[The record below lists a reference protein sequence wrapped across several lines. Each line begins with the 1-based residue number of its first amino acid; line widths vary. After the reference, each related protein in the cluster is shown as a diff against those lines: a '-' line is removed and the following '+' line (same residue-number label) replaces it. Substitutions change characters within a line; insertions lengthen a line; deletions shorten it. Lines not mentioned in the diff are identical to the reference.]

1 MIHFTTQGGKMSRL
15 SVFAIALSAAF
26 LFNFAAGNPVIADDV
41 TDSINEAL
49 KQYGKGEF
57 AEAVQSLDYA
67 AQLIRQKKGGQLEAF
82 LPQPISGWKAEEA
95 KSQAMG
101 SAMFG
106 GGVTAE
112 RSYVKGD
119 SRVNVTILTDSPMMQ
134 AMMMMFA
141 NPMMATSDG
150 GKLEKFNA
158 ERAIVKYSSET
169 KDGDINMVIANR
181 FLVTVQGNN
190 VARQDL
196 IAFAQGIDFKKLALM
211 P

>member
-1 MIHFTTQGGKMSRL
+1 MHRL
-15 SVFAIALSAAF
+15 SISTIVAAVF
-26 LFNFAAGNPVIADDV
+26 LFIVSSPVMADDV

-49 KQYGKGEF
+49 KQYNNGEF
-57 AEAVQSLDYA
+57 ADAVQSLDYA
-67 AQLIRQKKGGQLEAF
+67 SQLIRQKKGGQLEAF
-82 LPQPISGWKAEEA
+82 LPEPIPGWKAEDA
-95 KSQAMG
+95 KSQALG

-119 SRVNVTILTDSPMMQ
+119 SRVNVKIITDSPLMQ
-134 AMMMMFA
+134 AMMMMFS

-150 GKLEKFNA
+150 GKLEKING
-158 ERAIVKYSSET
+158 EKAIVKYSNDT

-181 FLVTVQGNN
+181 FLITVHGNDVT
-190 VARQDL
+190 RQDL
-196 IAFAQGIDFKKLALM
+196 ISFAQGIDFKKLAAM

>member
-1 MIHFTTQGGKMSRL
+1 MHRL
-15 SVFAIALSAAF
+15 FISAMTVVAALLLISVVSS
-26 LFNFAAGNPVIADDV
+26 PVLADDV

-57 AEAVQSLDYA
+57 ADAVQSLDYA

-82 LPQPISGWKAEEA
+82 LPKPISGWKAEEA

-119 SRVNVTILTDSPMMQ
+119 SRVDVKIITDSPMMQ
-134 AMMMMFA
+134 GMMMMFS
-141 NPMMATSDG
+141 NPMLATSDG
-150 GKLEKFNA
+150 GKLEKING
-158 ERAIVKYSSET
+158 EKAIVKYSNEN
-169 KDGDINMVIANR
+169 KNGNINVVIAGR
-181 FLVTVQGNN
+181 FLITVDGND
-190 VARQDL
+190 VSRLDM
-196 IAFAQGIDFKKLALM
+196 IAFAQGIDFKKLAVM

>member
-1 MIHFTTQGGKMSRL
+1 MSRL

-26 LFNFAAGNPVIADDV
+26 LFNFVAGNPVIADDV

-150 GKLEKFNA
+150 GKLEKINA

>member
-1 MIHFTTQGGKMSRL
+1 MHRL
-15 SVFAIALSAAF
+15 PISTISIAAVCFFMVVVS
-26 LFNFAAGNPVIADDV
+26 NPVLADDV

-49 KQYGKGEF
+49 KQYNKGDF
-57 AEAVQSLDYA
+57 ADAVQSLDYA

-82 LPQPISGWKAEEA
+82 LPAPLAGWEAEDA

-106 GGVTAE
+106 GGVTAD

-119 SRVNVTILTDSPMMQ
+119 SRVNVKIITDSPMMQ
-134 AMMMMFA
+134 GMMMMFS

-150 GKLEKFNA
+150 GKLEKING
-158 ERAIVKYSSET
+158 EKAIIKYSNDT
-169 KDGDINMVIANR
+169 KEGDINIVIGNR
-181 FLVTVQGNN
+181 FLVTVQGND

-196 IAFAQGIDFKKLALM
+196 IAFAQGIDFKKLAAL

>member
-1 MIHFTTQGGKMSRL
+1 MHRL
-15 SVFAIALSAAF
+15 SISILTVAAAF
-26 LFNFAAGNPVIADDV
+26 LFMSVVLSPVLADDV

-49 KQYGKGEF
+49 KQYGNGEF
-57 AEAVQSLDYA
+57 ADAVQSLDYA
-67 AQLIRQKKGGQLEAF
+67 SQLIRQKKGGQLEAF
-82 LPQPISGWKAEEA
+82 LPKPIAGYKAEDA

-112 RSYVKGD
+112 RSYVKD
-119 SRVNVTILTDSPMMQ
+119 SSRVNVKIITDSPMMQ
-134 AMMMMFA
+134 GMMMMFS

-150 GKLEKFNA
+150 GKLEKING
-158 ERAIVKYSSET
+158 EKAIVKYSNEN
-169 KDGDINMVIANR
+169 KDGNINLMVAGR
-181 FLVTVQGNN
+181 FLITVDGDD

-196 IAFAQGIDFKKLALM
+196 IAFAQGIDFKKLAVL

>member
-1 MIHFTTQGGKMSRL
+1 MHRLPISAMSL
-15 SVFAIALSAAF
+15 AAAF
-26 LFNFAAGNPVIADDV
+26 LLMAAVSSPVLADDV

-49 KQYGKGEF
+49 KQYHNGEF
-57 AEAVQSLDYA
+57 ADAVQSLDYA
-67 AQLIRQKKGGQLEAF
+67 SQLIRQKKGGQLEAF
-82 LPQPISGWKAEEA
+82 LPEPIPGWKAEAA

-119 SRVNVTILTDSPMMQ
+119 SRVEVKIITDSPMMQ
-134 AMMMMFA
+134 GLMMMFS
-141 NPMMATSDG
+141 NPMMATADG
-150 GKLEKFNA
+150 GKLEKING
-158 ERAIVKYSSET
+158 EKAIVKYRNDN
-169 KDGDINMVIANR
+169 KDGDINIVIAGR
-181 FLVTVQGNN
+181 FLITVEGHD

-196 IAFAQGIDFKKLALM
+196 IAFAQGIDFKKLAAM

>member
-1 MIHFTTQGGKMSRL
+1 MSRL
-15 SVFAIALSAAF
+15 SVFAIALSAAC
-26 LFNFAAGNPVIADDV
+26 LFNFVAGNPVIADDV

-150 GKLEKFNA
+150 GKLEKINA

>member
-1 MIHFTTQGGKMSRL
+1 MHRCSISTMIVAAALLFMSVV
-15 SVFAIALSAAF
+15 SS
-26 LFNFAAGNPVIADDV
+26 PVLADDV

-49 KQYGKGEF
+49 KQYSSGQF
-57 AEAVQSLDYA
+57 ADAVQSLDYA
-67 AQLIRQKKGGQLEAF
+67 SQLIRQKKGGQLEAF
-82 LPQPISGWKAEEA
+82 LPEPITGWKADAA
-95 KSQAMG
+95 KSQAIG

-119 SRVNVTILTDSPMMQ
+119 SRVDVKIITDSPMIQ
-134 AMMMMFA
+134 GIMMMFS

-150 GKLEKFNA
+150 GKLEKING
-158 ERAIVKYSSET
+158 EKAIVKYNNDN
-169 KDGDINMVIANR
+169 KDGNINMVVANR
-181 FLVTVQGNN
+181 FLITVEGND

-196 IAFAQGIDFKKLALM
+196 IAFAQGIDFKKLAAM

>member
-1 MIHFTTQGGKMSRL
+1 MSRL
-15 SVFAIALSAAF
+15 SISAMPF
-26 LFNFAAGNPVIADDV
+26 PQLVLFMFVASNPVQADDV

-49 KQYGKGEF
+49 KQYSKGTSLTPFRVSIMRPSSFGKKRAG
-57 AEAVQSLDYA
+57 SL
-67 AQLIRQKKGGQLEAF
+67 RAF
-82 LPQPISGWKAEEA
+82 LPNPVSGWKAEDA

-106 GGVTAE
+106 GGVAAE

-134 AMMMMFA
+134 AMMMMFS

-150 GKLEKFNA
+150 GKLEKING
-158 ERAIVKYSSET
+158 EKAIVKYSNET

-181 FLVTVQGNN
+181 FLITVQGND
-190 VARQDL
+190 VIRQDL
-196 IAFAQGIDFKKLALM
+196 ISFAQGIDFKKLAG
-211 P
+211 

>member
-1 MIHFTTQGGKMSRL
+1 MRRL
-15 SVFAIALSAAF
+15 FISVMTVVATLLIMTAF
-26 LFNFAAGNPVIADDV
+26 SHPVLADDV
-41 TDSINEAL
+41 TESINEAL

-57 AEAVQSLDYA
+57 ADAVQSLDYA
-67 AQLIRQKKGGQLEAF
+67 SQLIRQKKGGQLEAF
-82 LPQPISGWKAEEA
+82 LPQPIAGWKAEDA

-101 SAMFG
+101 ASMFG

-119 SRVNVTILTDSPMMQ
+119 SRVNVKIITDSPMMQ
-134 AMMMMFA
+134 GMMMMFS

-150 GKLEKFNA
+150 GKLEKING
-158 ERAIVKYSSET
+158 EKAIVKYSNES
-169 KDGDINMVIANR
+169 KDGNINVVIAGR
-181 FLVTVQGNN
+181 FLVTVEGND

-196 IAFAQGIDFKKLALM
+196 IAFAQGIDFKKLAIM

>member
-1 MIHFTTQGGKMSRL
+1 MHRL
-15 SVFAIALSAAF
+15 FISAMTVAAAF
-26 LFNFAAGNPVIADDV
+26 LFMSVVSSPVLADEV
-41 TDSINEAL
+41 TDSVNEAL
-49 KQYGKGEF
+49 KQYSNGEF
-57 AEAVQSLDYA
+57 ADAVQSLDYA

-82 LPQPISGWKAEEA
+82 LPKPISGWKAEDA

-119 SRVNVTILTDSPMMQ
+119 SRVNVKIITDSPMMQ
-134 AMMMMFA
+134 GMMMMFS

-150 GKLEKFNA
+150 GKLEKING
-158 ERAIVKYSSET
+158 ERAIVKYSNEN
-169 KDGDINMVIANR
+169 KDGNINIVIAGR
-181 FLVTVQGNN
+181 FLITVDGND
-190 VARQDL
+190 VGRQDL
-196 IAFAQGIDFKKLALM
+196 IAFAQGIDFKKLAVM